1 MQDTSP
7 AAKKPRDKPIQGRVA
22 NGTTRAERTWFEDA
36 GDQPVDEPVIALI
49 LLPDEP

>member
-7 AAKKPRDKPIQGRVA
+7 AKKPRDEPKPGRA
-22 NGTTRAERTWFEDA
+22 ARTWFEEV